1 MFKRRRVRQEGI
13 VMLIHS
19 SPPFSPQAPQN
30 SPVNLPGAIRH
41 YLKARK
47 IWQTIE
53 SRFALNDE
61 VSRQV
66 RKDTLRFGIEERFRM
81 GS

>member
-1 MFKRRRVRQEGI
+1 MERIVFREGI
-13 VMLIHS
+13 VMLIITQS
-19 SPPFSPQAPQN
+19 PFSPQAPHN
-30 SPVNLPGAIRH
+30 PPVNLPGAIRH

-53 SRFALNDE
+53 SRFALNDD

-66 RKDTLRFGIEERFRM
+66 RTDTVRFGIQERFRM
-81 GS
+81 GL

>member
-1 MFKRRRVRQEGI
+1 
-13 VMLIHS
+13 MLVIQS
-19 SPPFSPQAPQN
+19 SYPPFSPQAPQN
-30 SPVNLPGAIRH
+30 PPVNLPGAVRH

-66 RKDTLRFGIEERFRM
+66 RKDTFRFGIEEKYRL
-81 GS
+81 GV

>member
-1 MFKRRRVRQEGI
+1 
-13 VMLIHS
+13 MLVLQAS
-19 SPPFSPQAPQN
+19 YSPYSPHAPQN
-30 SPVNLPGAIRH
+30 PPVNLPGAIRQ

-53 SRFALNDE
+53 GRFTLNDE

-66 RKDTLRFGIEERFRM
+66 RKDTVRFGIEEKHRM
-81 GS
+81 GT

>member
-1 MFKRRRVRQEGI
+1 MKDIQTR
-13 VMLIHS
+13 
-19 SPPFSPQAPQN
+19 PPFSPQAPQN
-30 SPVNLPGAIRH
+30 PPVNLPGAIRQ

-53 SRFALNDE
+53 SRFALNDG